1 MKFQST
7 FQTEKSMKQNIDLN
21 KLILGFSLCT
31 IALINLQYSYAQN
44 PVPGSVQTKRI
55 LLMNGRVHVGN
66 GTVIENG
73 AVGFSKGVFDLVA
86 DATTIRIDRTAYD
99 TIIDVS
105 GRDIYPGLIAM
116 NTVLGLNEIEAVRA
130 TNDVAETGMMNPSVR
145 SIIAYNTDSKVIPTV
160 RSNGVLMAQI
170 VPKPSGASPALSGQS
185 SVVVLDAW
193 NYEDAAYATDNGLH
207 LHWPNMR
214 IYRTDE
220 PGGEE
225 KQRMAADR
233 NINELRKLFTEA
245 KAYSNEP
252 KPGEKNI
259 HLESMKGLFN
269 GQKKLY
275 IHCNTA
281 KEIIAAVA
289 FSKDFGVKIILVGAR
304 EALSVS
310 NLLKENAIP
319 VVVVETHRLPASSDE
334 AIDLPY
340 EFPYLLK
347 QAGISFAISVP
358 EFWQV
363 RNLAYQ
369 AGTGAAYGLSKEEA
383 LESITLSP
391 ARIMGI
397 DKTTGSIEVGKDATL
412 IFCKGDVMDMRTSE
426 VLGAY
431 IVGRSVDVDNIQSQ
445 LNRKFRGK
453 YQLPVR

>member
-1 MKFQST
+1 LKSNRT
-7 FQTEKSMKQNIDLN
+7 FQTKKSMKL
-21 KLILGFSLCT
+21 LIHGRKFTLITSLVLFANFHFT
-31 IALINLQYSYAQN
+31 FAQN
-44 PVPGSVQTKRI
+44 PVPGSAQTKRI
-55 LLMNGRVHVGN
+55 LLMNGRVHIGN
-66 GTVIENG
+66 GNIIENG
-73 AVGFSKGVFDLVA
+73 AVGFANGVFDLVA

-105 GRDIYPGLIAM
+105 GREVYPGLIAM

-130 TNDVAETGMMNPSVR
+130 TNDVAETGMLNPSVR

-170 VPKPSGASPALSGQS
+170 VPKPSGSSPALSGQS

-225 KQRMAADR
+225 KQRIAAER
-233 NINELRKLFTEA
+233 NINELKKLFTEA

-252 KPGEKNI
+252 KHTEKNI

-269 GQKKLY
+269 GKKKLY
-275 IHCNTA
+275 IHCNNT
-281 KEIIAAVA
+281 KEIIAAVS
-289 FSKDFGVKIILVGAR
+289 FSKEFGVNIVLVGAR
-304 EALSVS
+304 EALAVS

-319 VVVVETHRLPASSDE
+319 VVVVETHRLPSTSDE
-334 AIDLPY
+334 PIDYPY

-347 QAGISFAISVP
+347 KAGIPFAISVP

-412 IFCKGDVMDMRTSE
+412 IVCKGDVLDMRTSE
-426 VLGAY
+426 VLRAY
-431 IVGRSVDVDNIQSQ
+431 IEGRNIDVDNIQSQ
-445 LNRKFRGK
+445 LNRKFRSK